1 MINLKNEIKSVRD
14 RLINYSLLALLVLAT
29 PIFVVSLIYSF
40 KVSNSFSIHFLE
52 FGFIALIFAFRH
64 KINSFLKANIVASL
78 YVLAGIMGVYFFG
91 ISGGYFLSVI
101 GIALITLFYGKRLG
115 IIYSIIATL
124 SFVIIQSLY
133 FEGYIVRQIDY
144 NEFNESLNNW
154 IAAFFTL
161 VITSFIL
168 IFSISIF
175 YDYLSLL
182 FTNLDT
188 NNNQLNNLNLAY
200 QNVLQQ
206 VEDSETKYKKIF
218 QSLSEAVIVSDEE
231 GNVIDCNDAAIK
243 LFGFNREFFLSINLH
258 TTDFKYFYPDLT
270 PMHKEECPGKKSL
283 DTGLPYRNI
292 EIGFQTNEGI
302 KWIIINSELFNIKG
316 YGVYLTLHDITH
328 EKQKTEE
335 LHVFNQYFST
345 FLNNIS
351 DFIYFIDKEGK
362 ILFCSQ
368 SFAHLNTKTS
378 WKSLVGKAVIDV
390 IPSGYADIYVK
401 DDAQI
406 SSTGEAII
414 GKIEKHISY
423 EGSDIYI
430 QTSKWPIC
438 NDNDEVIGI
447 IGISRDITEFVEE
460 KNNLQNKT
468 NMINLLLNS
477 TAEGIYGMDLDG
489 NCTFVNHAC
498 LKILGYNSEE
508 EFLSKNT
515 HNLIHHSH
523 KDGSN
528 MPIEE
533 CKIRLATDKGIEVSC
548 EDDVFWKKDNT
559 SIAVEYYSYPQI
571 VDKKVVGGVVTFMDI
586 TERKENEKKLKNYNT
601 ELKRLNTDKDNF
613 IRILAHDLKNPL
625 NSIMGFSEFILSN
638 YDDIDDH
645 TIKEYCSII
654 NESSI
659 KTFELMEEILL
670 WLKVQSGKLKSN
682 PTQLEPYQIAESI
695 SKTLMPITQNKLITI
710 ENKIPSDL
718 IIKADINMTKTII
731 RNLISN
737 AIKYSQVGGKIII
750 NSEKRDNETIIY
762 VEDYGVGM
770 SEKEVEDVFLPHNT
784 QSKEG
789 TMGEKGTGFGLLI
802 CNELVLKQDGK
813 IWIESQEGKG
823 SKFIFSLPN

>member
-200 QNVLQQ
+200 QKVLQQ
-206 VEDSETKYKKIF
+206 IEDSETKYKKIF

-270 PMHKEECPGKKSL
+270 PMPKRECPGKKSL

-316 YGVYLTLHDITH
+316 YGVYLTLHDIT
-328 EKQKTEE
+328 
-335 LHVFNQYFST
+335 
-345 FLNNIS
+345 
-351 DFIYFIDKEGK
+351 
-362 ILFCSQ
+362 
-368 SFAHLNTKTS
+368 
-378 WKSLVGKAVIDV
+378 
-390 IPSGYADIYVK
+390 
-401 DDAQI
+401 
-406 SSTGEAII
+406 
-414 GKIEKHISY
+414 
-423 EGSDIYI
+423 
-430 QTSKWPIC
+430 
-438 NDNDEVIGI
+438 
-447 IGISRDITEFVEE
+447 EFVEE

-498 LKILGYNSEE
+498 LKMLGYNTEE
-508 EFLSKNT
+508 EFLGKNT
-515 HNLIHHSH
+515 HYLIHHSH

-533 CKIRLATDKGIEVSC
+533 CKVRLATDKGIEVNC
-548 EDDVFWKKDNT
+548 DDDVFWKKDNT
-559 SIAVEYYSYPQI
+559 SIAVDYYSHPQI
-571 VDKKVVGGVVTFMDI
+571 IDGKIVGGVVTFLDV
-586 TERKENEKKLKNYNT
+586 TNRKESEKKLKSYNA

-625 NSIMGFSEFILSN
+625 NSIMGFSDFILNN
-638 YDDIDDH
+638 YDDINDQ

-670 WLKVQSGKLKSN
+670 WLKVQSGKLKAN
-682 PTQLEPYQIAESI
+682 PTQLEPYQIFESI
-695 SKTLMPITQNKLITI
+695 TKTFMPVAQNKLITI

-718 IIKADINMTKTII
+718 IINADINMTKTII

-737 AIKYSQVGGKIII
+737 AIKYNKVGGKIII
-750 NSEKRDNETIIY
+750 NSEKRENETIIY
-762 VEDYGVGM
+762 IEDYGIGM
-770 SEKEVEDVFLPHNT
+770 SEKEVEDAFLPHNS

-802 CNELVLKQDGK
+802 CNELVLKQNGK